1 VGFAAYAWDGTDAA
15 MVVVVRQAMRDR
27 LLDIRSGRRE
37 IISGDIYEDEVDDSG
52 SISVSLG
59 DDDDGGTGAGFLSV
73 ETEYDLVLTG
83 NRLL

>member
-1 VGFAAYAWDGTDAA
+1 MGFAAYAWDGTDAA

-37 IISGDIYEDEVDDSG
+37 IISGDTYEDEVDDSG

-59 DDDDGGTGAGFLSV
+59 DDDDGWDWCQLFVS
-73 ETEYDLVLTG
+73 
-83 NRLL
+83 